1 MGGVPGGGHRRKGG
15 SGQALLISGVAV
27 FCLAIAVAAGP
38 AVAKKITGTKRS
50 ELIVGTKGADRIKG
64 KGGNDLLKGKGGND
78 LLNGGR
84 GSDKVVGGKG
94 NDKVVGGPKG
104 DTVIGGPRI
113 DRIKGQGGNDLLKAA
128 DGRRD
133 SVIDGGAGTN
143 KCIVDTVEL
152 DIVRNCGTVQASTPG
167 QGPGGGGGGGG
178 GGGPGPGQGLRVLTV
193 DVMCSP
199 ATADVLGCT
208 FHITG
213 DGADEVTVA
222 SPVEGG
228 GGVTNVLGVANAL
241 SPPNW
246 DALGGYTCTAAG
258 SLKVTIGSESVDVPV
273 PCTPGSPP
281 GGGGGGGGPLRAT
294 SVDVTCSPAPDVVGC
309 SFHITG
315 DGADAG
321 AGAVEKGGG
330 VTNVFGLALSINAP
344 NWDALGGY
352 TCTSAGSLKVTIGSE
367 SVDVPVPCEPSPPP
381 GP

>member
-1 MGGVPGGGHRRKGG
+1 MGGLFRSAIRHGNG
-15 SGQALLISGVAV
+15 SGRVPMLGMAAV
-27 FCLAIAVAAGP
+27 LCLAFAVAAGP

-78 LLNGGR
+78 LLNGGK

-94 NDKVVGGPKG
+94 NDKVVGGPED

-113 DRIKGQGGNDLLKAA
+113 DRIKGKGGNDLLKAA

-133 SVIDGGAGTN
+133 AVIDGGAGTN

-193 DVMCSP
+193 DVMCGPSNP
-199 ATADVLGCT
+199 LTGVGCN

-246 DALGGYTCTAAG
+246 DAQGIYSCTAPG
-258 SLKVTIGSESVDVPV
+258 FLRVTIGSESVDVPV
-273 PCTPGSPP
+273 PCTPGSLP
-281 GGGGGGGGPLRAT
+281 GGGGGGGGPLKAT
-294 SVDVTCSPAPDVVGC
+294 SVDVMCLPANPVTDVAC
-309 SFHITG
+309 NFHITG
-315 DGADAG
+315 DGADA
-321 AGAVEKGGG
+321 AGPGSVEGGGG
-330 VTNVFGLALSINAP
+330 VTNVTGGAGSLSPP
-344 NWDALGGY
+344 NWDAFGGY
-352 TCTSAGSLKVTIGSE
+352 TCTATGFVKVTIGSE
-367 SVDVPVPCEPSPPP
+367 SVNVPVSC
-381 GP
+381 G